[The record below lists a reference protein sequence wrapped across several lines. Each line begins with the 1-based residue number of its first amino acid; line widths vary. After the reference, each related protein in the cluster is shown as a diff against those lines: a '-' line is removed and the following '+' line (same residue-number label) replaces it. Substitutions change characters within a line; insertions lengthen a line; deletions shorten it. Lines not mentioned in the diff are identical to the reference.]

1 MVVSV
6 AEIADTVTYGLGV
19 GVGRGLGLGERVG
32 VGLDRGVDDAGGVE
46 VALAVGFGEGVDP
59 GFGVGPADGEELTVG
74 DAFAIGVGSASAT
87 PDTTRSGVCLWHERS
102 QQILTMWLPSSM
114 SAGTT
119 ISCETSPPEFDL
131 NV

>member
-1 MVVSV
+1 MG
-6 AEIADTVTYGLGV
+6 AGAGV
-19 GVGRGLGLGERVG
+19 GVELGFGDTPPLGDALGLAE
-32 VGLDRGVDDAGGVE
+32 
-46 VALAVGFGEGVDP
+46 ALA
-59 GFGVGPADGEELTVG
+59 A
-74 DAFAIGVGSASAT
+74 GVGSASAT

-119 ISCETSPPEFDL
+119 ISCDTSPPEFDL